1 MSVQPE
7 LNHAEIE
14 YLISAYTDNTN
25 EVIKWLT
32 ANGTP
37 DGIARTNLHGV
48 LEGRRL
54 ADLIHK
60 KNIMMP
66 PNIERYLRR
75 ALVDR
80 IKVWW
85 NSVCFGGSHPET
97 QRENEK
103 HEFFNTML
111 EDVQQLF
118 DPPVRRVSNQPVREV
133 PQQRETEPRTIHTS
147 SVSEFPSLPT
157 TTSQEEQKK

>member
-1 MSVQPE
+1 MNVQPE

-60 KNIMMP
+60 KNIIIP

-75 ALVDR
+75 AVVDR
-80 IKVWW
+80 TKVWW
-85 NSVCFGGSHPET
+85 NSVRFGGSQPET

-103 HEFFNTML
+103 HYFFILML
-111 EDVQQLF
+111 EDVQKLF
-118 DPPVRRVSNQPVREV
+118 DPPVTGVYNPTVREV
-133 PQQRETEPRTIHTS
+133 PEQRETEPRTIPIS
-147 SVSEFPSLPT
+147 SVSEFPPLPT
-157 TTSQEEQKK
+157 MTSQEEQKK